1 VRERL
6 DTLLV
11 ARGLFDSR
19 AQARGAVLAGEVTVG
34 GAVVD
39 KPGSQIAPDAVLAV
53 AARRRYVSRGG
64 DKLDHALSALG
75 VEVTGED
82 AIDLGSST
90 GGFVERLL
98 EGGAARVVAVDVGY
112 GQLDWGLR
120 QDPRVTVIERT
131 NARDLAPDRLPFAPS
146 FVTAD
151 VSFISLTTVLR
162 PVLECLRSGYR
173 GLVLVKP
180 QFEAGRGHVGKG
192 GVVRDQSVHTEV
204 LARVGAWLEE
214 RGAAVLGMTDSGHP
228 GPKGN
233 VEYFV
238 YFRDGR
244 GVAARS
250 NAAGSGRA
258 LGRVDP
264 AEAARRAVEA
274 AHRAAGPQAAAV
286 EGPQAAAGE
295 GPQATAGEGPQA
307 AAVDGPQAAAGEAP
321 EAPDA

>member
-19 AQARGAVLAGEVTVG
+19 ARARAAVLAGEVTVD

-39 KPGSQIAPDAVLAV
+39 KPGTQIAPGAEFEV

-64 DKLDHALSALG
+64 DKLDHAMCALG
-75 VEVTGED
+75 VSV
-82 AIDLGSST
+82 DLGSST

-98 EGGAARVVAVDVGY
+98 EGGAARVIAVDVGY

-120 QDPRVTVIERT
+120 QDARVSVMERT
-131 NARDLAPDRLPFAPS
+131 NARELTPDRLPFRPS

-151 VSFISLTTVLR
+151 VSFISLTVALR

-180 QFEAGRGHVGKG
+180 QFEAGRDHVGKG
-192 GVVRDQSVHTEV
+192 GVVRDQGVHVQV

-214 RGAAVLGMTDSGHP
+214 RGAAVLGMADSGHP

-233 VEYFV
+233 LEYFV
-238 YFRDGR
+238 YFCDGCAP
-244 GVAARS
+244 AARLS
-250 NAAGSGRA
+250 
-258 LGRVDP
+258 P
-264 AEAARRAVEA
+264 ADAARRAVEA
-274 AHRAAGPQAAAV
+274 AHRARAAAAEPRV
-286 EGPQAAAGE
+286 PAAADDSE
-295 GPQATAGEGPQA
+295 PA
-307 AAVDGPQAAAGEAP
+307 DG
-321 EAPDA
+321 